1 MRRILK
7 ILAWVT
13 SISFVGLSCWLGKE
27 VPFEKQWPL
36 FEALRTTAS
45 IIFAVVGAW
54 IAIVYPERLK
64 LSFMDEGTVNN
75 KNNQTGL
82 SRLFSPVVHST
93 AILCIILVIGVI
105 APLVKI
111 FPFVLEY
118 KAQLRGVS
126 YGALV
131 ALTLW
136 QLWTVVLTLVPADII
151 KTMTDREDERN
162 KLVEGYSKQSSK
174 E

>member
-7 ILAWVT
+7 VLAWLS
-13 SISFVGLSCWLGKE
+13 SIAFVGVSIWLGKE

-54 IAIVYPERLK
+54 IAIVYPDRLK
-64 LSFMDEGTVNN
+64 LSFSDSASAAGDARG
-75 KNNQTGL
+75 GL
-82 SRLFSPVVHST
+82 SKLFSPVVHST
-93 AILCIILVIGVI
+93 AILCIILVIGVV
-105 APLVKI
+105 APLVKTI
-111 FPFVLEY
+111 PSALEHIN
-118 KAQLRGVS
+118 ALRSLS

-131 ALTLW
+131 SLTLW
-136 QLWTVVLTLVPADII
+136 QLWTVILTLVPADII
-151 KTMTDREDERN
+151 KTATDREAEHRE
-162 KLVEGYSKQSSK
+162 LVDGYGKQSSR

>member
-1 MRRILK
+1 MRKLLK
-7 ILAWVT
+7 VVAWIT
-13 SISFVGLSCWLGKE
+13 SVSFVGLSCWLGRE

-64 LSFMDEGTVNN
+64 LSFIDEKASGEGS
-75 KNNQTGL
+75 QTGL

-93 AILCIILVIGVI
+93 AILCIILVIGVV
-105 APLVKI
+105 APLIKI
-111 FPFVLEY
+111 FPLALEY
-118 KAQLRGVS
+118 KDLLRGLS

-136 QLWTVVLTLVPADII
+136 QLWTIVLTLVPADVI
-151 KTMTDREDERN
+151 KTMTDREDER
-162 KLVEGYSKQSSK
+162 KRLLEGYSKQSSK

>member
-1 MRRILK
+1 MRSVLK
-7 ILAWVT
+7 ILAWIS
-13 SISFVGLSCWLGKE
+13 SIALVGISIWLGKE

-54 IAIVYPERLK
+54 IAIVYPDRLK
-64 LSFMDEGTVNN
+64 FSFTNGASSTDHARG
-75 KNNQTGL
+75 GL
-82 SRLFSPVVHST
+82 SKLFTPVVHST
-93 AILCIILVIGVI
+93 AILCIILVIGVV
-105 APLVKI
+105 APLVKTI
-111 FPFVLEY
+111 PFALGHID
-118 KAQLRGVS
+118 ALRSCS

-131 ALTLW
+131 SLTLW

-151 KTMTDREDERN
+151 KTATDRESEHRE
-162 KLVEGYSKQSSK
+162 LVDGYGKQSSK

>member
-1 MRRILK
+1 MRRVLK
-7 ILAWVT
+7 ILAWIT
-13 SISFVGLSCWLGKE
+13 SVSFVGLSCWLGRE

-64 LSFMDEGTVNN
+64 LSFTNEGAIDGS
-75 KNNQTGL
+75 NQTGL

-93 AILCIILVIGVI
+93 TILCIILIIGVI
-105 APLVKI
+105 APLIKT
-111 FPFVLEY
+111 FTFLLEY
-118 KAQLRGVS
+118 KEPLRGFS

-162 KLVEGYSKQSSK
+162 KLLEGYSRQSSK
-174 E
+174 G

>member
-1 MRRILK
+1 MRHLLK
-7 ILAWVT
+7 ISAWLS
-13 SISFVGLSCWLGKE
+13 SIAFVGISIWLGKE

-54 IAIVYPERLK
+54 IAIVYPDRLK
-64 LSFMDEGTVNN
+64 LSFSEGVAPTGGT
-75 KNNQTGL
+75 QGGL
-82 SRLFSPVVHST
+82 SKLFSPVVHST
-93 AILCIILVIGVI
+93 AILCIILIIGVV
-105 APLVKI
+105 APLIKTI
-111 FPFVLEY
+111 PFALEHTES
-118 KAQLRGVS
+118 LRSLS

-131 ALTLW
+131 SLTLW

-151 KTMTDREDERN
+151 KTATDREDEHRG
-162 KLVEGYSKQSSK
+162 LVEGYGKQSSR

>member
-7 ILAWVT
+7 ILAWIT
-13 SISFVGLSCWLGKE
+13 SVSFVVLSCWLGKE
-27 VPFEKQWPL
+27 IPFEKQWPL

-64 LSFMDEGTVNN
+64 LSFTNEGSTGGS
-75 KNNQTGL
+75 NQTGL

-93 AILCIILVIGVI
+93 AILCIILIVGVV
-105 APLVKI
+105 APLIKT
-111 FPFVLEY
+111 FAFVLEY
-118 KAQLRGVS
+118 RAQLRGVS

-136 QLWTVVLTLVPADII
+136 QLWTVVLTLVPADVI
-151 KTMTDREDERN
+151 KTMTDREQERE
-162 KLVEGYSKQSSK
+162 KLLEGYSRQSSK
-174 E
+174 G